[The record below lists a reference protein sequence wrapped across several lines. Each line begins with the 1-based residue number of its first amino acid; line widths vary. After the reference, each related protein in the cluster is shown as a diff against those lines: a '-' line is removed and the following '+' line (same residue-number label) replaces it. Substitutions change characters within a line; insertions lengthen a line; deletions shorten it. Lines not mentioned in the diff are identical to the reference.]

1 MRTKAREVAFQVVFA
16 SRFNEEENGLIKA
29 LYKRENL
36 SKDDAAYADR
46 VLEIVDSH
54 AGEFLEIIDNKSV
67 AFPESRLFAAD
78 KSILLVALAE
88 IMYMDDIPAAVSVSE
103 AANVASKY
111 SSPKSASFVSGIL
124 SEVIKGV

>member
-1 MRTKAREVAFQVVFA
+1 MRAKAREVAFQVVFA
-16 SRFNEEENGLIKA
+16 SRFNDEENGLIKA
-29 LYKRENL
+29 LYKKEDLN
-36 SKDDAAYADR
+36 SDDVKYVDR
-46 VLEIVDSH
+46 VLDIIDGHE
-54 AGEFLEIIDNKSV
+54 AKFTEIIDKKSV

-88 IMYMDDIPAAVSVSE
+88 ILHMDDIPAAVSVNE
-103 AANVASKY
+103 AANIASKY